1 KLRRSLQV
9 KCKTIP
15 LILKENYIQI
25 AKLTSSSN
33 LMAFSNIFR
42 RHSAS
47 HEPPGANYAC
57 LDENSIAETL
67 LDELEIQCRS
77 SSTLTSLRT
86 KRHSDVLAHRP
97 GLLASTYDSPSKRR
111 SSVDYSWLTPQNNLL
126 QAPSELYQLPDIIK
140 MELSE
145 LIRGVSPEDCTTVV
159 NHFRRDL
166 RFQSQAST
174 PEQVIAIF
182 RNTLSDYIEHKRKN
196 RSNETIQSTESSQTT
211 FKPKEQHSVA
221 ELAQIS
227 LSATRTNEPADV
239 KPRANTYV

>member
-1 KLRRSLQV
+1 
-9 KCKTIP
+9 
-15 LILKENYIQI
+15 
-25 AKLTSSSN
+25 
-33 LMAFSNIFR
+33 MAFSNIFR

-211 FKPKEQHSVA
+211 FKPSQLLTRNNRILPKHLSEEEQHSVA

>member
-1 KLRRSLQV
+1 
-9 KCKTIP
+9 
-15 LILKENYIQI
+15 
-25 AKLTSSSN
+25 
-33 LMAFSNIFR
+33 MAFSNIFR

-47 HEPPGANYAC
+47 HEPPGANYVC
-57 LDENSIAETL
+57 LDENSTAETL
-67 LDELEIQCRS
+67 LDELEIQCRN

-86 KRHSDVLAHRP
+86 KRHSDVFTHQP

-145 LIRGVSPEDCTTVV
+145 LIRGVSPGDCTTVV

-166 RFQSQAST
+166 RFQSQVTT

-196 RSNETIQSTESSQTT
+196 RSNETIQSAESSQTT
-211 FKPKEQHSVA
+211 FKPSQLLTRNNRILPKHLSEEEQHSIA
-221 ELAQIS
+221 ELTQIS